1 MPVWISQD
9 CGDDSR
15 DVRSCNRRN
24 PAVTGRPA
32 DHAVL
37 AGQASKEVDVE
48 VVPYERESH
57 TRGLDVLLGEIVIAR
72 QSEHCVGAAP
82 MNEV

>member
-1 MPVWISQD
+1 MPVSISQD

-37 AGQASKEVDVE
+37 AGRASKEVDVE
-48 VVPYERESH
+48 VVR
-57 TRGLDVLLGEIVIAR
+57 
-72 QSEHCVGAAP
+72 
-82 MNEV
+82 MNVNPIPEALMYSSVK